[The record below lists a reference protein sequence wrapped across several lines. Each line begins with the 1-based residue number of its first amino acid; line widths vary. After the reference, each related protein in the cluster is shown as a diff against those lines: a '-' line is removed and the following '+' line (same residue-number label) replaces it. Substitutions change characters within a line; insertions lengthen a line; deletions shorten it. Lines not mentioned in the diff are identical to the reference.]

1 MSITTF
7 SKVRQVMLAA
17 LGTVPAMV
25 SAQGEKPNII
35 YIMCDDMGYGDLGCY
50 GQQLI
55 STPNIDQMAREGM
68 RFTQAYAGSPVSA
81 PSRACFMTGQHSGH
95 GYVRGNREYWKK
107 GGMDNSLF
115 NGRGDY
121 WIVGQE
127 PYLMTH
133 EIIPE
138 LFKKAGYSTG
148 MFGKWAGGY
157 WNSRYPDS
165 YAQDGNG
172 NTDTGKYATTSSLS
186 LPNKRGIDCFY
197 GPVCQFQAHTYY
209 PNFLNRYDPE
219 GKGDK
224 HVVAETM
231 EQNIQHATIFS
242 GNTDFEN
249 RKEYSADKIHQYAM
263 SWIDRMADK
272 KVPFLGIFT
281 YTLPHAELWQ
291 PNDSILQK
299 YNQAFRCDEKS
310 HGWETGNWYYKNTN
324 SHAQFAAMI
333 TRLDAYVGEIRAKLK
348 EKGLDRNTLVIF
360 TSDNGP
366 HEEGG
371 ADPAWF
377 NRDGLLKGTKRS
389 THEGGIRIPYI
400 ACGPNVPAGVVNDH
414 QLAFYDV
421 MPTLLDYIGENEAAR
436 AHSLEASSENDWY
449 DGISFY
455 NTLTGNDE
463 AQQKH
468 EFLYWEFHETNMMG
482 LRMGDWKMVVS
493 NGNCKLYDLAN
504 DIHEDTDVAAQYPEV
519 VAKMKQIIKEQHVNS
534 DLFAVTLPK

>member
-107 GGMDNSLF
+107 GGMDQSLF

-519 VAKMKQIIKEQHVNS
+519 VAKMKQIIMEQHVNS

>member
-172 NTDTGKYATTSSLS
+172 NTDTGKYATTSSMS

-209 PNFLNRYDPE
+209 PNFLNRYERLTMANRVYSRLLEIKYKMEVMCMMCQYCNGINDVLMAIDVQSWAAFFTGKNIVE
-219 GKGDK
+219 G
-224 HVVAETM
+224 
-231 EQNIQHATIFS
+231 II
-242 GNTDFEN
+242 
-249 RKEYSADKIHQYAM
+249 
-263 SWIDRMADK
+263 
-272 KVPFLGIFT
+272 
-281 YTLPHAELWQ
+281 
-291 PNDSILQK
+291 ND
-299 YNQAFRCDEKS
+299 
-310 HGWETGNWYYKNTN
+310 W
-324 SHAQFAAMI
+324 
-333 TRLDAYVGEIRAKLK
+333 
-348 EKGLDRNTLVIF
+348 NTL
-360 TSDNGP
+360 
-366 HEEGG
+366 
-371 ADPAWF
+371 
-377 NRDGLLKGTKRS
+377 
-389 THEGGIRIPYI
+389 
-400 ACGPNVPAGVVNDH
+400 GV
-414 QLAFYDV
+414 
-421 MPTLLDYIGENEAAR
+421 
-436 AHSLEASSENDWY
+436 
-449 DGISFY
+449 
-455 NTLTGNDE
+455 
-463 AQQKH
+463 
-468 EFLYWEFHETNMMG
+468 
-482 LRMGDWKMVVS
+482 
-493 NGNCKLYDLAN
+493 
-504 DIHEDTDVAAQYPEV
+504 
-519 VAKMKQIIKEQHVNS
+519 
-534 DLFAVTLPK
+534 

>member
-107 GGMDNSLF
+107 GGMDYSLF

-209 PNFLNRYDPE
+209 PNFLNRYDPD

-377 NRDGLLKGTKRS
+377 NSDGLLKGTKRS

-519 VAKMKQIIKEQHVNS
+519 VAKMKQIIMEQHVNS